1 MTLCTLPQAM
11 QPYPLRP
18 RCRSRSARRAALL
31 GALLLGCQALPAF
44 SQQSPLLDAVKQNP
58 GRGQTLCKQ
67 LRQLNAEGVSF
78 TAARVTAMVSAQQ
91 GLSQADSEVLLTYV
105 VGLYCPD
112 VR

>member
-1 MTLCTLPQAM
+1 M
-11 QPYPLRP
+11 
-18 RCRSRSARRAALL
+18 
-31 GALLLGCQALPAF
+31 ALPAQ

-58 GRGQTLCKQ
+58 ARGQALCKQ

-78 TAARVTAMVSAQQ
+78 TAGRVTAMVSAQQ
-91 GLSQADSEVLLTYV
+91 GLSSADSEVLLTYV